1 MYFFVTMPVF
11 FFLEI
16 EVSYIL
22 MDSSSLKDSETSFCS
37 ICFFIIFN

>member
-11 FFLEI
+11 FLEI
-16 EVSYIL
+16 EVCYIL

-37 ICFFIIFN
+37 ICFFVIFN